1 MSTKIEAIG
10 APLVKHR
17 LFDSVDTAFET
28 ITLNYIQ
35 HQIQKYQRVI
45 RKFERKYR
53 MSYADFQKFTKEQAQ
68 KLLSDPSNH
77 EKFLQ
82 LEDDAFDWKVALDGF
97 GSWKRVHQEV
107 IACLCG

>member
-10 APLVKHR
+10 APLMKHW

-35 HQIQKYQRVI
+35 RQMQKYQRLI
-45 RKFERKYR
+45 RKFERKCR
-53 MSYADFQKFTKEQAQ
+53 MSYADFQKFTREQAQ
-68 KLLSDPSNH
+68 KLLTDPSNH
-77 EKFLQ
+77 EEFLQ
-82 LEDDAFDWKVALDGF
+82 LEDDAFDWKVALDGI
-97 GSWKRVHQEV
+97 GSWKQVHQEI